1 LITRRN
7 ATLRLAAGLAVPMAL
22 AGGAAGGLT
31 ACSFSDMQ
39 DHNGVDAP
47 SAKGLANKPRVA
59 WVFSSGGPRGFVHVG
74 VLKALASLKLRP
86 DVVVGSSVGALVG
99 SLYAAGMPVDVME
112 NLALDLNPL
121 SIMRMAARG
130 DERFSGTGIADF
142 VREQA
147 LLSMGLKA
155 SVPNAILLERLHIP
169 SVCVAQRVADKQA
182 VAFTH
187 GDMGVAVQASSAV
200 EQRFVPVTIRG
211 QRYCD
216 ADLLVPMP
224 VRIARAHGASRVLAV
239 DASAHENRAPSGAER
254 YRVTDARKRA
264 LTQPDAESADLLLH
278 PEFGYWV
285 RMDRAYR
292 EEAIDAGFRTTMSRA
307 ADLFDLHA

>member
-1 LITRRN
+1 
-7 ATLRLAAGLAVPMAL
+7 
-22 AGGAAGGLT
+22 
-31 ACSFSDMQ
+31 MQ
-39 DHNGVDAP
+39 DHNGPDAP
-47 SAKGLANKPRVA
+47 SAQGLASKPRVA

-74 VLKALASLKLRP
+74 VLKALAALKLRP

-99 SLYAAGMPVDVME
+99 SLYAAGMPADVME
-112 NLALDLNPL
+112 NLALELNPL
-121 SIMRMAARG
+121 SIMRMAAKG

-142 VREQA
+142 VRQQA
-147 LLSMGLKA
+147 LASMGLA
-155 SVPNAILLERLHIP
+155 GTSSSTTANATPTATLLERLRIP
-169 SVCVAQRVADKQA
+169 SVCVAQQVADKQA
-182 VAFTH
+182 VAFTR

-216 ADLLVPMP
+216 ADLLVPLP

-239 DASAHENRAPSGAER
+239 DASAHEDRAPSGAER
-254 YRVTDARKRA
+254 YRATDARKRA
-264 LTQPDAESADLLLH
+264 LTQPDADSADVLLH
-278 PEFGYWV
+278 PDFGYWV

-292 EEAIDAGFRTTMSRA
+292 EEAIEAGFRTTMSRA

>member
-1 LITRRN
+1 
-7 ATLRLAAGLAVPMAL
+7 
-22 AGGAAGGLT
+22 
-31 ACSFSDMQ
+31 MQ
-39 DHNGVDAP
+39 DHNGPSAP
-47 SAKGLANKPRVA
+47 SAQGLATKPRVA

-74 VLKALASLKLRP
+74 VLKALAALKLRP

-99 SLYAAGMPVDVME
+99 SLYAAGMPIDAME
-112 NLALDLNPL
+112 NLALELNPL
-121 SIMRMAARG
+121 SIMRMAAKG

-142 VREQA
+142 VRAQA
-147 LLSMGLKA
+147 LASMGA
-155 SVPNAILLERLHIP
+155 TAAVEPNAALLERLRLP
-169 SVCVAQRVADKQA
+169 SVCVAQRMADKQA
-182 VAFTH
+182 VAFTR
-187 GDMGVAVQASSAV
+187 GDMGIAVQAAAAV

-239 DASAHENRAPSGAER
+239 DASAHEERAPSGAER
-254 YRVTDARKRA
+254 YRTTDARKRA
-264 LTQPDAESADLLLH
+264 LTKPDAESADVLLH

-285 RMDRAYR
+285 RMDKAYR
-292 EEAIDAGFRTTMSRA
+292 EEAIEAGFRTTMSRA

>member
-1 LITRRN
+1 
-7 ATLRLAAGLAVPMAL
+7 
-22 AGGAAGGLT
+22 
-31 ACSFSDMQ
+31 MQ
-39 DHNGVDAP
+39 DHNGPSAP
-47 SAKGLANKPRVA
+47 SAQGLATKPRVA

-74 VLKALASLKLRP
+74 VLKALAALKLRP

-99 SLYAAGMPVDVME
+99 SLYAAGMPIDAME
-112 NLALDLNPL
+112 NLALELNPL
-121 SIMRMAARG
+121 SIMRMAAKG

-142 VREQA
+142 VRAQA
-147 LLSMGLKA
+147 LASMGA
-155 SVPNAILLERLHIP
+155 TAAVEPNVALLERLRLP
-169 SVCVAQRVADKQA
+169 SLCVAQRMADKQA
-182 VAFTH
+182 VAFTR
-187 GDMGVAVQASSAV
+187 GDMGIAVQAAAAV

-239 DASAHENRAPSGAER
+239 DASAHEERAPSGAER
-254 YRVTDARKRA
+254 YRTTDARKRA
-264 LTQPDAESADLLLH
+264 LTKPDAESADLLLH

-285 RMDRAYR
+285 RMDKAYR
-292 EEAIDAGFRTTMSRA
+292 EEAIEAGFRSTMSRA